1 MWQITISKRRIVPTK
16 NLRCSSFIKTLWKLG
31 RNWILPKMV
40 SDEFIL
46 TVRVP
51 KFILT
56 KVILSADIEKN

>member
-1 MWQITISKRRIVPTK
+1 MKEIIPTK
-16 NLRCSSFIKTLWKLG
+16 NLRCSNFIETLWKLG

-51 KFILT
+51 KYILT
-56 KVILSADIEKN
+56 KDMEKN